1 MLSGGRRHLKLLLEV
16 SNLTVCYEKAMIIND
31 LSLHINDGELVSLV
45 GPNGAGK
52 STLLRA
58 ITGLV
63 IWEKGI
69 KRGTAGGDISLGGRV
84 VFEGEKIER
93 VPAHEIARKGLIH
106 CPERRRPFR
115 EMTVIDNLYAGGYLV
130 KDKNQLQKNLENVYL
145 LFPRLQERIKQISG
159 TLSGGEQQ
167 MLALG
172 RALMSNPKLLCIDEP
187 STGLAP
193 IMKEE
198 VFNRINEI
206 RSMGIT
212 VLLVEQEV
220 SAVFAMADRNYVLSS
235 GKIIAEGTG
244 DELMQNEVLRKTY
257 LGL

>member
-1 MLSGGRRHLKLLLEV
+1 LLLEV
-16 SNLTVCYEKAMIIND
+16 ADLMVCYDRAMIING
-31 LSLHINDGELVSLV
+31 LSINVERGELVSLV

-63 IWEKGI
+63 AWEREI
-69 KRGTAGGDISLGGRV
+69 TRRSTGGDVII
-84 VFEGEKIER
+84 EGTVTFDGER
-93 VPAHEIARKGLIH
+93 IDQIPAHEIVKRGLIH

-115 EMTVIDNLYAGGYLV
+115 EMTVIDNLYAGAYLL
-130 KDKNQLQKNLENVYL
+130 KDKKEVQTNLENVYQ
-145 LFPRLQERIKQISG
+145 LFPVVKERSTQISG

-167 MLALG
+167 MLAIG
-172 RALMSNPKLLCIDEP
+172 RALMFQPKLLCIDEP

-193 IMKEE
+193 ILRRQ
-198 VFNRINEI
+198 VFEKIGEI
-206 RSMGIT
+206 QNLGIT
-212 VLLVEQEV
+212 LLLVEQEV
-220 SAVFAMADRNYVLSS
+220 STVFKMASRNYVLSA

-244 DELMQNEVLRKTY
+244 EQLLKDEVIRKTY

>member
-1 MLSGGRRHLKLLLEV
+1 LLLEV
-16 SNLTVCYEKAMIIND
+16 ADLRVCYDKAVLING
-31 LSLHINDGELVSLV
+31 LSMKVDTGELVSLV

-63 IWEKGI
+63 AWEKQI
-69 KRGTAGGDISLGGRV
+69 LRGTVGGDITLQGTVAFDGDR
-84 VFEGEKIER
+84 IER
-93 VPAHEIARKGLIH
+93 MPAPYIVKKGLVH

-115 EMTVIDNLYAGGYLV
+115 ELTVLENLQAGAYLF
-130 KDKNQLQKNLENVYL
+130 KDKQRTDEDLEQVFQ
-145 LFPRLQERIKQISG
+145 LFPVLKKRTKQISG

-172 RALMSNPKLLCIDEP
+172 RALMSRPKLLCIDEP

-193 IMKEE
+193 IMRRE
-198 VFNRINEI
+198 VFRRIADI
-206 RSMGIT
+206 RRDLGIT

-220 SAVFAMADRNYVLSS
+220 STVFKMASRNYVLSS
-235 GKIIAEGTG
+235 GKIIAHGSGE
-244 DELMQNEVLRKTY
+244 ELLKDEVLRKTY

>member
-1 MLSGGRRHLKLLLEV
+1 VLLEV
-16 SNLTVCYEKAMIIND
+16 ANLSVWYDKAMLINS
-31 LSLHINDGELVSLV
+31 LSMRVDKGELVSLV

-63 IWEKGI
+63 AWEREITRRSTHGEIILKGAV
-69 KRGTAGGDISLGGRV
+69 TFD
-84 VFEGEKIER
+84 GERIDQ
-93 VPAHEIARKGLIH
+93 VPAHEIVKRGLIL

-115 EMTVIDNLYAGGYLV
+115 EMTVIDNLMAGS
-130 KDKNQLQKNLENVYL
+130 YL
-145 LFPRLQERIKQISG
+145 LKNKDEIRDHLGKVYQLFPLLKDRLNQISG

-167 MLALG
+167 MLAIG
-172 RALMSNPKLLCIDEP
+172 RALMSKPKLLCIDEP

-193 IMKEE
+193 LLRAE
-198 VFNRINEI
+198 VFQKIREI
-206 RSMGIT
+206 SKLGIT
-212 VLLVEQEV
+212 VLLIEQEV
-220 SAVFAMADRNYVLSS
+220 NTVFKMTSRNYVLSS

-244 DELMQNEVLRKTY
+244 EQLFQDEVLRKTY

>member
-1 MLSGGRRHLKLLLEV
+1 LLLEV
-16 SNLTVCYEKAMIIND
+16 ANLTVRYDKAVLINN
-31 LSLHINDGELVSLV
+31 LSMGVDKGELVSLV

-63 IWEKGI
+63 NWEKEI
-69 KRGTAGGDISLGGRV
+69 TRRSAREDVSIEGTISFMGARID
-84 VFEGEKIER
+84 KI
-93 VPAHEIARKGLIH
+93 PAHKIVKKGLIL

-115 EMTVIDNLYAGGYLV
+115 ELTVLDNLYAGAYLD
-130 KDKNQLQKNLENVYL
+130 KDDSRIQKNLESVYR
-145 LFPRLQERIKQISG
+145 LFPDLKVRSKQISG

-167 MLALG
+167 MLAIG
-172 RALMSNPKLLCIDEP
+172 RALMSGPKLLCIDEP

-193 IMKEE
+193 ILRAE
-198 VFNRINEI
+198 VFEKIAEI
-206 RSMGIT
+206 QNLGIT
-212 VLLVEQEV
+212 ILLVEQEV
-220 SAVFAMADRNYVLSS
+220 STVFKMASRNYVLSS

-244 DELMQNEVLRKTY
+244 DQLLQDEVLRKTY

>member
-1 MLSGGRRHLKLLLEV
+1 LLLEV
-16 SNLTVCYEKAMIIND
+16 ANLLVCYDKAMIIND
-31 LSLHINDGELVSLV
+31 LSMGVDREELVSLV

-63 IWEKGI
+63 AWEREI
-69 KRGTAGGDISLGGRV
+69 TRRSTGGDVTIKGTV
-84 VFEGEKIER
+84 TFDGERMDQI
-93 VPAHEIARKGLIH
+93 PAHEIVERGLIH

-115 EMTVIDNLYAGGYLV
+115 EMTVIDNLYAGAYLL
-130 KDKNQLQKNLENVYL
+130 KEKKETQDNLEKVYQ
-145 LFPRLQERIKQISG
+145 LFPVLKERSSQISG

-172 RALMSNPKLLCIDEP
+172 RALMSRPKLMCIDEP

-193 IMKEE
+193 ILRGQ
-198 VFNRINEI
+198 VFEKIGEI
-206 RSMGIT
+206 RNLGIT
-212 VLLVEQEV
+212 LLLVEQEV
-220 SAVFAMADRNYVLSS
+220 STVFKMASRNYVLSS

-244 DELMQNEVLRKTY
+244 EQLLQDEVLRKTY

>member
-1 MLSGGRRHLKLLLEV
+1 
-16 SNLTVCYEKAMIIND
+16 YDKAMLINN
-31 LSLHINDGELVSLV
+31 LSMGVDKGELVSLV

-63 IWEKGI
+63 AWE
-69 KRGTAGGDISLGGRV
+69 RELTRRSTHGDVRL
-84 VFEGEKIER
+84 EGKVTFNGERIEQI
-93 VPAHEIARKGLIH
+93 PAHEIVKRGLIL

-115 EMTVIDNLYAGGYLV
+115 EMTVIENIMVGAYLV
-130 KDKNQLQKNLENVYL
+130 KNKDETRDNLDKVYQ
-145 LFPRLQERIKQISG
+145 LFPVLKDRSHQISG

-167 MLALG
+167 MLAIG
-172 RALMSNPKLLCIDEP
+172 RALMSQPKLLCIDEP

-193 IMKEE
+193 ILRAE
-198 VFNRINEI
+198 VFQKIQEI
-206 RSMGIT
+206 SNLGIT
-212 VLLVEQEV
+212 VLLVEQDV
-220 SAVFAMADRNYVLSS
+220 STVFKMAARNYVLSA

-244 DELMQNEVLRKTY
+244 KQLLKNEVVRKTY

>member
-1 MLSGGRRHLKLLLEV
+1 VLLEV
-16 SNLTVCYEKAMIIND
+16 DQLTVRYEKAMLINN
-31 LSLHINDGELVSLV
+31 LSMGVDTGELVSLV

-63 IWEKGI
+63 AWEREI
-69 KRGTAGGDISLGGRV
+69 RRRSTAGEVTIKGTV
-84 VFEGEKIER
+84 VFDGERIDLI
-93 VPAHEIARKGLIH
+93 PAHEIVKRGLIH

-115 EMTVIDNLYAGGYLV
+115 EMTVLDNLLAGAYLL
-130 KDKNQLQKNLENVYL
+130 KDKNEIQENLDKAYQ
-145 LFPRLQERIKQISG
+145 LFPVLKGRSKQISG

-167 MLALG
+167 MLAIG
-172 RALMSNPKLLCIDEP
+172 RALMSEPKLLCIDEP

-193 IMKEE
+193 ILRQE
-198 VFNRINEI
+198 VFEKIGEI
-206 RSMGIT
+206 SDTGIT
-212 VLLVEQEV
+212 VLLVEQDV
-220 SAVFAMADRNYVLSS
+220 STVFQMATRNYVLSS

-244 DELMQNEVLRKTY
+244 DQLLQDEVIRKTY

>member
-1 MLSGGRRHLKLLLEV
+1 MLLEV
-16 SNLTVCYEKAMIIND
+16 SNLTICYDKAMILND
-31 LSLHINDGELVSLV
+31 ISLHVKQGELVSLV

-63 IWEKGI
+63 LWEKGI
-69 KRGTAGGDISLGGRV
+69 KRGTRGGDISFEGTV
-84 VFEGEKIER
+84 AFEGERIER
-93 VPAHEIARKGLIH
+93 VPAHEITRRGLIH

-115 EMTVIDNLYAGGYLV
+115 EMTVMENLHAGSYLE
-130 KDKNQLQKNLENVYL
+130 KNKSQIQKNLESVHQ
-145 LFPRLQERIKQISG
+145 LFPVLKARSKQISG

-167 MLALG
+167 MLAIA
-172 RALMSNPKLLCIDEP
+172 RALMSRPKLLCIDEP

-193 IMKEE
+193 ILRAE
-198 VFNRINEI
+198 VFEKISEI
-206 RSMGIT
+206 RNLGIT
-212 VLLVEQEV
+212 ILLVEQEV
-220 SAVFAMADRNYVLSS
+220 STVFKMASRNYVLSS

-244 DELMQNEVLRKTY
+244 EQLLRDEILRKTY

>member
-1 MLSGGRRHLKLLLEV
+1 MLLTV
-16 SNLTVCYEKAMIIND
+16 ANLTVTYDRAMIIND
-31 LSLHINDGELVSLV
+31 LSIEVNQGELVSLV

-63 IWEKGI
+63 AWEREVLRK
-69 KRGTAGGDISLGGRV
+69 TTGGDITLKGEV
-84 VFEGEKIER
+84 VFNGERIDNM
-93 VPAHEIARKGLIH
+93 PAHEIVTKGLIH

-115 EMTVIDNLYAGGYLV
+115 EMTVLENLLAGAYLV
-130 KDKNQLQKNLENVYL
+130 KKKAEVQNNLQKVYE
-145 LFPRLQERIKQISG
+145 LFPVLHARSGQVSG

-167 MLALG
+167 MLAIG
-172 RALMSNPKLLCIDEP
+172 RSLMFHPKLLCIDEP

-193 IMKEE
+193 IMRAE
-198 VFNRINEI
+198 VFKKIQEI
-206 RSMGIT
+206 CDMGIT

-220 SAVFAMADRNYVLSS
+220 STVFKMASRNYVLSS
-235 GKIIAEGTG
+235 GKIIAEGSG
-244 DELMQNEVLRKTY
+244 ADLLQNEVIRKTY

>member
-1 MLSGGRRHLKLLLEV
+1 LLLEV
-16 SNLTVCYEKAMIIND
+16 AKLTVCYDRAMIIND
-31 LSLHINDGELVSLV
+31 LSLGVERGELVSLV

-63 IWEKGI
+63 AWEREI
-69 KRGTAGGDISLGGRV
+69 TRRSTGGDVTIAGTV
-84 VFEGEKIER
+84 TFDGERMDRI
-93 VPAHEIARKGLIH
+93 PAYEIVKRGLIH

-115 EMTVIDNLYAGGYLV
+115 EMTVIDNLYAGAYLLTEKKEV
-130 KDKNQLQKNLENVYL
+130 QDNLKKVYQLFPVLQKRSN
-145 LFPRLQERIKQISG
+145 QISG

-172 RALMSNPKLLCIDEP
+172 RALMSRPKLMCIDEP

-193 IMKEE
+193 ILRKD
-198 VFNRINEI
+198 VFEKIVEI
-206 RSMGIT
+206 RNLGIT
-212 VLLVEQEV
+212 LLLVEQEV
-220 SAVFAMADRNYVLSS
+220 STVFQMASRNYVLSS

-244 DELMQNEVLRKTY
+244 EQLLQDEVLRKTY

>member
-1 MLSGGRRHLKLLLEV
+1 MLLEV
-16 SNLTVCYEKAMIIND
+16 ADLMVCYDRAMIING
-31 LSLHINDGELVSLV
+31 LSINVEKGELVSLV

-63 IWEKGI
+63 AWEREI
-69 KRGTAGGDISLGGRV
+69 TRRSTGGDVII
-84 VFEGEKIER
+84 EGTVTFDGER
-93 VPAHEIARKGLIH
+93 IDQIPAHEIVKRGLIH

-115 EMTVIDNLYAGGYLV
+115 EMTVIDNLYAGAYLL
-130 KDKNQLQKNLENVYL
+130 KDKKEVQTNLENVYQ
-145 LFPRLQERIKQISG
+145 LFPVVKERSTQISG

-167 MLALG
+167 MLAIG
-172 RALMSNPKLLCIDEP
+172 RALMFQPKLLCIDEP

-193 IMKEE
+193 ILRRQ
-198 VFNRINEI
+198 VFEKIGEI
-206 RSMGIT
+206 RNLGIT
-212 VLLVEQEV
+212 LLLVEQEV
-220 SAVFAMADRNYVLSS
+220 STVFKMASRNYVLSA

-244 DELMQNEVLRKTY
+244 EQLLKDEVIRKTY

>member
-1 MLSGGRRHLKLLLEV
+1 VLLQV
-16 SNLTVCYEKAMIIND
+16 SNLTVCYDKAMIIND
-31 LSLHINDGELVSLV
+31 ISMHVRSGELVALV

-58 ITGLV
+58 VTGLV

-69 KRGTAGGDISLGGRV
+69 KRGTRGGDITLEGSV
-84 VFEGEKIER
+84 MFEGEHIER
-93 VPAHEIARKGLIH
+93 TPAHKITQKGLIH

-115 EMTVIDNLYAGGYLV
+115 EMSVKENLHAGAYLQIN
-130 KDKNQLQKNLENVYL
+130 KNETQHNLDNVYK
-145 LFPRLQERIKQISG
+145 LFPVLKERANQISG

-167 MLALG
+167 MLAVG
-172 RALMSNPKLLCIDEP
+172 RALMSSPKLLCIDEP

-193 IMKEE
+193 IMKDE
-198 VFNRINEI
+198 VFKKIKEI
-206 RSMGIT
+206 RKMGIT

-235 GKIIAEGTG
+235 GRIIAEGSG
-244 DELMQNEVLRKTY
+244 KELMKDEALRKTY

>member
-1 MLSGGRRHLKLLLEV
+1 LLLKIANV
-16 SNLTVCYEKAMIIND
+16 SVWYDKALLINNLSMEIDK
-31 LSLHINDGELVSLV
+31 GELVALV

-63 IWEKGI
+63 AWERELTKRSTHGEVI
-69 KRGTAGGDISLGGRV
+69 LEGKVTFNGERIDKIPAHDIVKRG
-84 VFEGEKIER
+84 
-93 VPAHEIARKGLIH
+93 LIL

-115 EMTVIDNLYAGGYLV
+115 EMTVLENLMVGAYLMKSKDEIRDNLA
-130 KDKNQLQKNLENVYL
+130 KVYQ
-145 LFPRLQERIKQISG
+145 LFPVLKDRPTQISG

-167 MLALG
+167 MLAVG
-172 RALMSNPKLLCIDEP
+172 RALMSKPKLLCIDEP

-193 IMKEE
+193 LLRAELFQKIKE
-198 VFNRINEI
+198 I
-206 RSMGIT
+206 SKLGIT

-220 SAVFAMADRNYVLSS
+220 STVFKMTSRNYVLSA

-244 DELMQNEVLRKTY
+244 KQLLKNEVVRKTY

>member
-1 MLSGGRRHLKLLLEV
+1 LLLEV
-16 SNLTVCYEKAMIIND
+16 ADLMVCYDRAMIING
-31 LSLHINDGELVSLV
+31 LSINVEKGELVSLV

-63 IWEKGI
+63 AWEREI
-69 KRGTAGGDISLGGRV
+69 TRRSTGGDVII
-84 VFEGEKIER
+84 EGTVTFDGER
-93 VPAHEIARKGLIH
+93 IDQIPAHEIVKRGLIH

-115 EMTVIDNLYAGGYLV
+115 EMTVIDNLYAGAYLL
-130 KDKNQLQKNLENVYL
+130 KDKKEVQTNLENVYQ
-145 LFPRLQERIKQISG
+145 LFPVVKERSTQISG

-167 MLALG
+167 MLAIG
-172 RALMSNPKLLCIDEP
+172 RALMFQPKLLCIDEP

-193 IMKEE
+193 ILRRQ
-198 VFNRINEI
+198 VFEKIGEI
-206 RSMGIT
+206 RNLGIT
-212 VLLVEQEV
+212 LLLVEQEV
-220 SAVFAMADRNYVLSS
+220 STVFKMASRNYVLSA

-244 DELMQNEVLRKTY
+244 EQLLKDEVIRKTY

>member
-1 MLSGGRRHLKLLLEV
+1 MLEV
-16 SNLTVCYEKAMIIND
+16 DHLTVCYDKAMLIND
-31 LSLHINDGELVSLV
+31 LSMGVETGELVSLV

-63 IWEKGI
+63 AWEREI
-69 KRGTAGGDISLGGRV
+69 TRRSTGGDIII
-84 VFEGEKIER
+84 EGKVTFDGER
-93 VPAHEIARKGLIH
+93 IDLIPAHEIVKRGLIH

-115 EMTVIDNLYAGGYLV
+115 EMTVFDNLLAGA
-130 KDKNQLQKNLENVYL
+130 YL
-145 LFPRLQERIKQISG
+145 LKEENEIQDNLDKVYQLFPALQGRSHQISG

-167 MLALG
+167 MLAIG
-172 RALMSNPKLLCIDEP
+172 RALMSRPKLLCIDEP

-193 IMKEE
+193 ILRAE
-198 VFNRINEI
+198 VFERIREI
-206 RSMGIT
+206 LNLGIT

-220 SAVFAMADRNYVLSS
+220 STVFKMASRNYVLSS

-244 DELMQNEVLRKTY
+244 DQLLQDEVIRKTY

>member
-1 MLSGGRRHLKLLLEV
+1 MLLKIANLSVWYDKALLIN
-16 SNLTVCYEKAMIIND
+16 NLSMGVDK
-31 LSLHINDGELVSLV
+31 GELVSLV

-63 IWEKGI
+63 AWERELTRRSTHGDV
-69 KRGTAGGDISLGGRV
+69 RLEGTVTFAG
-84 VFEGEKIER
+84 ER
-93 VPAHEIARKGLIH
+93 IDRIPAHEIVKRGLIL

-115 EMTVIDNLYAGGYLV
+115 EMTVIENIMVGAYLV
-130 KDKNQLQKNLENVYL
+130 KDKEEIRDNLDKVYK
-145 LFPRLQERIKQISG
+145 LFPVLQDRSHQISG

-167 MLALG
+167 MLAIG
-172 RALMSNPKLLCIDEP
+172 RALMSQPKLLCIDEP

-193 IMKEE
+193 ILRAE
-198 VFNRINEI
+198 VFQKIQEI
-206 RSMGIT
+206 SNLGIT
-212 VLLVEQEV
+212 VLLVEQDV
-220 SAVFAMADRNYVLSS
+220 STVFKMASRNYVLSA

-244 DELMQNEVLRKTY
+244 KQLVKNEVVRKTY

>member
-1 MLSGGRRHLKLLLEV
+1 MFLLEV
-16 SNLTVCYEKAMIIND
+16 TDLMVCYDRAMIING
-31 LSLHINDGELVSLV
+31 LSLNVASGELVSLV

-63 IWEKGI
+63 AWERQI
-69 KRGTAGGDISLGGRV
+69 TKRSTGGDVIIKGMMT
-84 VFEGEKIER
+84 FDGERIDQI
-93 VPAHEIARKGLIH
+93 PAHEIVKRGLIH

-115 EMTVIDNLYAGGYLV
+115 EMTVIDNLYAGAYLL
-130 KDKNQLQKNLENVYL
+130 KDKKEVQDNLEKVYQ
-145 LFPRLQERIKQISG
+145 LFPVIKKRSSQISG

-167 MLALG
+167 MLAIG
-172 RALMSNPKLLCIDEP
+172 RAMMFQPKLLCIDEP

-193 IMKEE
+193 ILRSQ
-198 VFNRINEI
+198 VFEKIGEI
-206 RSMGIT
+206 RDLGIT
-212 VLLVEQEV
+212 LLLVEQEV
-220 SAVFAMADRNYVLSS
+220 STVFKMAARNYVLSA

-244 DELMQNEVLRKTY
+244 EQLLKDEVIRKTY

>member
-1 MLSGGRRHLKLLLEV
+1 LLLEV
-16 SNLTVCYEKAMIIND
+16 ANLTVIYDKAMIIND
-31 LSLHINDGELVSLV
+31 LSMHVNDGELVSLV

-63 IWEKGI
+63 AWEREI
-69 KRGTAGGDISLGGRV
+69 KRRSTGGDVTLKGTV
-84 VFEGEKIER
+84 TFEGQRIDTI
-93 VPAHEIARKGLIH
+93 PAHEIVERGLIH

-115 EMTVIDNLYAGGYLV
+115 EMTVFDNLLAGAYLQNEKKV
-130 KDKNQLQKNLENVYL
+130 IQQNLKKVYQ
-145 LFPRLQERIKQISG
+145 LFPVLEDRSNQISG

-167 MLALG
+167 MLAIG
-172 RALMSNPKLLCIDEP
+172 RALMSTPKLLCIDEP

-193 IMKEE
+193 ILRRE
-198 VFNRINEI
+198 VFEKIEEI
-206 RSMGIT
+206 KGMGIT

-220 SAVFAMADRNYVLSS
+220 STVFEMATRNYVLSS

-244 DELMQNEVLRKTY
+244 KELLKDEVIRKTY